1 MTTKSISKAKQAKID
16 ETNRLEQEQIIK
28 ENLFISTYTEKLFKL
43 AFDFEK
49 YIEPTHGVNSVKILP
64 EGFVFDTDS
73 CIFTNR
79 SEITLPHTPV
89 GYNLRNLEDNFSTLE
104 SQIDLIAEKRRA
116 EQERL
121 ARISAAKDKAR
132 SLMTP
137 EELKL
142 LGL

>member
-1 MTTKSISKAKQAKID
+1 MTTKPISKAKQTKI
-16 ETNRLEQEQIIK
+16 EEIIRLEQEQIIK

-43 AFDFEK
+43 AFDFE
-49 YIEPTHGVNSVKILP
+49 INVVPTHGVNSVKILP
-64 EGFVFDTDS
+64 DGFVFDTDANV
-73 CIFTNR
+73 FTNY
-79 SEITLPHTPV
+79 SKITLPHSV
-89 GYNLRNLEDNFSTLE
+89 IGHNLRNLEDDFSTLQN
-104 SQIDLIAEKRRA
+104 QIDDLVERRTR